1 MGALCHYNYY
11 PVLVP
16 LDDDEMQEYARLSKL
31 IAQNAASTKSLSI
44 RDLEGSAKHRLIE
57 RARLLWHAQG
67 KVDAL
72 REMLGSLPENQR
84 DYSLIYAAEG
94 KSPLTRLPQRPL
106 IHQVAKDLG
115 LRYRDFVG
123 DTPLETRRELLD
135 ALESGEIDGLVAM
148 KCLDQGI
155 DIPPARV
162 AHFLASTKNPR
173 QYVQRRGR
181 ILRPPTD
188 GSRKVASVIDYIA
201 HPDAGKLNFDMER
214 RLVAQEILRC
224 QQLADAADNKNRAI
238 AELQP
243 MLNRYNLW
251 DVLGGQ

>member
-1 MGALCHYNYY
+1 MTQL
-11 PVLVP
+11 
-16 LDDDEMQEYARLSKL
+16 R
-31 IAQNAASTKSLSI
+31 
-44 RDLEGSAKHRLIE
+44 
-57 RARLLWHAQG
+57 QG
-67 KVDAL
+67 P
-72 REMLGSLPENQR
+72 M
-84 DYSLIYAAEG
+84 
-94 KSPLTRLPQRPL
+94 
-106 IHQVAKDLG
+106 IHQVATDLG

-123 DTPLETRRELLD
+123 DTPMETRSELLD
-135 ALESGEIDGLVAM
+135 ALKSGRVDGLVAM

-181 ILRPPTD
+181 ILRPPKD
-188 GSRKVASVIDYIA
+188 GSEKVARVIDYIA
-201 HPDAGKLNFDMER
+201 HPDSEGLNFDMER

-224 QQLADAADNKNRAI
+224 QQLAEAADNKNRAI
-238 AELQP
+238 AVLQP